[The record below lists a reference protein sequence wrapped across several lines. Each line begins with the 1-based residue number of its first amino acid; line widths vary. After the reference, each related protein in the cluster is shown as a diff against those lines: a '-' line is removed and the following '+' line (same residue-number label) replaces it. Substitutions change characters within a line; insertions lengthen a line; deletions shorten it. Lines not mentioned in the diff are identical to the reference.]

1 MAQILDKELE
11 SYRNLMLPPDRFENG
26 FTWQT
31 IVGAVF
37 LGFVMMPASMYAGLV
52 IGGSNIN
59 DAARWVTVILFME
72 VAKRSF
78 KELKQQE
85 IFTLYYMSGLVLAS
99 PFQGLIFHQF
109 MVQSEAARSLSLTSQ
124 IPSWIAPQ
132 PEIIAAHGRTFM
144 TKEWL
149 GPILLILG
157 GNLIQIVDHFGLG
170 YFLYRVTSDGEKLAF
185 PMAPIGAAGA
195 IALAEGAA
203 EKTGWRWRVF
213 SIGTMGGL
221 CWGTIYFLIPTVTSA
236 VFGKRVDIIP
246 LPWIELTE
254 HTNKLLPG
262 VATGIMLDLT
272 LFVLGMVLPFWAVV
286 GTTCGVLVTM
296 IMNPTLQRYGLL
308 PHWEASMTT
317 AQVAF
322 SNQLDF
328 YLSFSIGIALAIA
341 GHGIGRMIL
350 QVIRSRGKE
359 DATGLNWRAVVNV
372 NKNRGDI
379 SIWVSLSIYL
389 FSTLGYSLLALY
401 LVPGLPVWILVFY
414 GFVYTPII
422 SYASARLEG
431 MAGQS
436 VSIPYIREVTFIL
449 SGVRGANVWFAPFP
463 INDYGRMVTGFRQV
477 ELTGTDL
484 RSIIK
489 TQILATV
496 VILSAGL
503 MFSEFMWNL
512 ADIPS
517 DQFPYAQ
524 QTYELEANQRLLVV
538 TSTTGAPEDS
548 PFWKAFS
555 PMRVGIGLAV
565 GLVILI
571 GLQILSA
578 PIMLGYGLMRGML
591 TGIPHNTWM
600 ECLGAFT
607 GRYVLRRRFGP
618 MWQKYTPVLYA
629 GLMCGQGLIMLGAVA
644 ITMIAKSVSQMT
656 Y

>member
-11 SYRNLMLPPDRFENG
+11 SYRNIMLPPDRFENG

-52 IGGSNIN
+52 IGGQNIN

-99 PFQGLIFHQF
+99 AFEGLLFDQF
-109 MVQSEAARSLSLTSQ
+109 LVQSEAARSFGLTGS
-124 IPSWIAPQ
+124 IPSWRAPQ
-132 PEIIAAHGRTFM
+132 PESIAAHGRTFM
-144 TKEWL
+144 TKDWL
-149 GPILLILG
+149 APILLMLG
-157 GNLIQIVDHFGLG
+157 GQLIWKIDHFGLG
-170 YFLYRVTSDGEKLAF
+170 YFLYRVTSDGEKLPF

-203 EKTGWRWRVF
+203 EKQGWRWRVF
-213 SIGTMGGL
+213 SIGTMAGL
-221 CWGTIYFLIPTVTSA
+221 VWGTVYFLVPTITASA
-236 VFGKRVDIIP
+236 LGKRVDIIP

-254 HTNKLLPG
+254 NTRTIMPA

-272 LFVLGMVLPFWAVV
+272 LLVLGMVLPFWAVI
-286 GTTCGVLVTM
+286 GTTLGVMVTM
-296 IMNPTLQRYGLL
+296 ILNPILQRNGVL
-308 PHWEASMTT
+308 PQWEPDMTT
-317 AQVAF
+317 TQVAF

-341 GHGIGRMIL
+341 GHGIGKMIWT
-350 QVIRSRGKE
+350 QMTRSKTSDSRS
-359 DATGLNWRAVVNV
+359 LNWDAVKAV

-379 SIWVSLSIYL
+379 SIWVALGIYF
-389 FSTLGYSLLALY
+389 FSTLSYSALAYY
-401 LVPGLPVWILVFY
+401 LVPGLPIWILIFY
-414 GFVYTPII
+414 GFVYTPFI

-431 MAGQS
+431 IAGQS
-436 VSIPYIREVTFIL
+436 VNIPYIREVTFIL
-449 SGVRGANVWFAPFP
+449 SGVRGAQIWFAPFP
-463 INDYGRMVTGFRQV
+463 FADYGRMVTGFRQV

-489 TQILATV
+489 TEILATL
-496 VILSAGL
+496 VIIVAGL

-524 QTYELEANQRLLVV
+524 QTFELQAQQRLLVV
-538 TSTTGAPEDS
+538 TSTTGASEDS
-548 PFWKAFS
+548 PFWRAFS
-555 PMRVGIGLAV
+555 PPKIGIGLVV
-565 GLVILI
+565 GLAILI
-571 GLQILSA
+571 GLQMLSA
-578 PIMLGYGLMRGML
+578 PVMMGYGLMRGML

-600 ECLGAFT
+600 EVIGALF
-607 GRYVLRRRFGP
+607 GRHVMERKFGP
-618 MWQKYTPVLYA
+618 MWRKYAPVLYA

-644 ITMIAKSVSQMT
+644 LTMIAKSVSQMT